1 MMELREIPVENIV
14 PQRSPF
20 IMISRITGYEDGAA
34 CTELDVAQDNIFVD
48 DGLLSYSGLIENM
61 AQTCAAMVGYHNR
74 YVLGNGVCIGMIGAV
89 RNVMRHSLPSVGQTV
104 STRIEV
110 ITEVF
115 NVKMAKAE
123 IRDACGNLMAEG
135 IMKIALTDSQA
146 QEEPSAGPGNEC
158 AKNGEL
164 MGCGTKA

>member
-1 MMELREIPVENIV
+1 MMELREIPVENIL

-20 IMISRITGYEDGAA
+20 IMISRITGYEDGTA

-48 DGLLSYSGLIENM
+48 DGLLSYSGLVENM

-89 RNVMRHSLPSVGQTV
+89 RNVMIHSRPSVGQTV
-104 STRIEV
+104 CTRIEV

-123 IRDACGNLMAEG
+123 IRDAGGNLMAEG

-146 QEEPSAGPGNEC
+146 QVELSDGPGNEC
-158 AKNGEL
+158 AKNGKP
-164 MGCGTKA
+164 MGGGIKA

>member
-1 MMELREIPVENIV
+1 
-14 PQRSPF
+14 
-20 IMISRITGYEDGAA
+20 MI
-34 CTELDVAQDNIFVD
+34 
-48 DGLLSYSGLIENM
+48 
-61 AQTCAAMVGYHNR
+61 
-74 YVLGNGVCIGMIGAV
+74 
-89 RNVMRHSLPSVGQTV
+89 HSLPSVGQTV